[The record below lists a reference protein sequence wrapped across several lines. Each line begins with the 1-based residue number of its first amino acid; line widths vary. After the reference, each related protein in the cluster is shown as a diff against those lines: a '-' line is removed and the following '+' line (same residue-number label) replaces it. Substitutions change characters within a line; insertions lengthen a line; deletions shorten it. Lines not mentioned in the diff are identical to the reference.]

1 MPLSTIFSDILCF
14 FRRRRRKLRT

>member
-14 FRRRRRKLRT
+14 FRRRKLRT